1 MCQTPL
7 LPQLLGGYS
16 PVSGAA
22 LPSAGCS
29 HSCRSRKM
37 GRVALGMSTCS
48 LMLLSCA
55 LGKLPVR
62 AMCCKEQRV
71 PLLCGAVLGS
81 EDSPFYSQRAAR
93 CKANS
98 RVVLGSPVQS
108 ACVSVSHHAE
118 PCPCCFKEWFL
129 LVCTCVGI
137 LSINQ
142 LAN

>member
-1 MCQTPL
+1 
-7 LPQLLGGYS
+7 
-16 PVSGAA
+16 
-22 LPSAGCS
+22 
-29 HSCRSRKM
+29 M

-55 LGKLPVR
+55 LGKLPVYVR
-62 AMCCKEQRV
+62 GL
-71 PLLCGAVLGS
+71 LLCGAVLGS
-81 EDSPFYSQRAAR
+81 EDSPFYSQREAR
-93 CKANS
+93 YKANS
-98 RVVLGSPVQS
+98 RLMPGSPVQS

-118 PCPCCFKEWFL
+118 RAAHAEPWPCCFKKWFL